1 MGEHIF
7 NFEVN
12 GDALRYLQKAMDKYI
27 EKWPGGSAEEQEKL
41 KEIKLGLDKAM
52 LDYQMIMSE

>member
-1 MGEHIF
+1 M
-7 NFEVN
+7 FEVN

-27 EKWPGGSAEEQEKL
+27 EKWPGGSPKEQDQL

-52 LDYQMIMSE
+52 LDYQMIISD

>member
-12 GDALRYLQKAMDKYI
+12 GDALRYLQKAMAKYI
-27 EKWPGGSAEEQEKL
+27 EKWPGGDPTEQEKL
-41 KEIKLGLDKAM
+41 KEIMLGLDKAM

>member
-1 MGEHIF
+1 
-7 NFEVN
+7 
-12 GDALRYLQKAMDKYI
+12 MDKYI
-27 EKWPGGSAEEQEKL
+27 EKWPGGDAAEQEKL